1 MFKLGLK
8 KAEEPEINSPLP
20 AGCPRVQLNSNA
32 TYLEIA
38 SDSMGFPGGSEG
50 KETACNAG
58 DLGLTPGLGRSSG
71 EGKGSP
77 LQYSGLEHSRNRI
90 VRGVAESQ
98 TRPSDFRF
106 HRGRGSVLFL
116 RGQTPM
122 LDAALPSPHSELVP
136 KRIAACLIHLV
147 ASHTALLLIR
157 EERVARG
164 PCLWNSPRSPPS

>member
-58 DLGLTPGLGRSSG
+58 DLGLIPELGRSPR
-71 EGKGSP
+71 EGNA
-77 LQYSGLEHSRNRI
+77 LYSAKCSY
-90 VRGVAESQ
+90 
-98 TRPSDFRF
+98 
-106 HRGRGSVLFL
+106 
-116 RGQTPM
+116 
-122 LDAALPSPHSELVP
+122 
-136 KRIAACLIHLV
+136 
-147 ASHTALLLIR
+147 LLLLVGIQD
-157 EERVARG
+157 
-164 PCLWNSPRSPPS
+164 LSWNDSLFQ

>member
-8 KAEEPEINSPLP
+8 KAEEPEINSPRP

-71 EGKGSP
+71 EWLPTPVCLSEEFHGQGS
-77 LQYSGLEHSRNRI
+77 LVGYS
-90 VRGVAESQ
+90 
-98 TRPSDFRF
+98 P
-106 HRGRGSVLFL
+106 
-116 RGQTPM
+116 
-122 LDAALPSPHSELVP
+122 
-136 KRIAACLIHLV
+136 
-147 ASHTALLLIR
+147 
-157 EERVARG
+157 
-164 PCLWNSPRSPPS
+164 